1 MNNLEIEEELRS
13 RDIKIGEI
21 LENCSGRES
30 SFLIVM
36 MLGEVARAFNL
47 QTKTYIEQR
56 NNYPL
61 PVNYIREIDYTKL
74 IVEAVEKRDKLTE
87 QIKELER
94 TAESLPEG
102 ARDFLLATAKTPIA
116 NQLEE
121 MDGYISKLQKE
132 MERGKSIK

>member
-13 RDIKIGEI
+13 MDIRIGEI

-47 QTKTYIEQR
+47 QTEMYIGQR

-102 ARDFLLATAKTPIA
+102 AREFLLATAKTPIV

-121 MDGYISKLQKE
+121 MDGYISQLQKE